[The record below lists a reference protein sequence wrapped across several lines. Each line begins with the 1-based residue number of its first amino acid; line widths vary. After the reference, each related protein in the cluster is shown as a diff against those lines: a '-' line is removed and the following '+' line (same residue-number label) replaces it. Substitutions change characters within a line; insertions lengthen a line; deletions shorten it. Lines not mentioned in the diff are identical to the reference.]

1 MEDTRMYIFVNT
13 ELGMGK
19 GKIAAQVGHVVQY
32 IVEDILRSHYEKRSN
47 GTEIFNA
54 YTAWK
59 AAKSPKIILKAT
71 QKEMEDL
78 SKLPGSRM
86 VLDAGKT
93 QIPSGSFTV
102 LGFLLPTSGKDSI
115 KELFSDYKE
124 LN

>member
-1 MEDTRMYIFVNT
+1 MENTRMYIFVNT

-32 IVEDILRSHYEKRSN
+32 IVEDILRNYYEKRLN
-47 GTEIFNA
+47 GAKMFNA

-59 AAKSPKIILKAT
+59 VAKSPKIILKAT

-93 QIPSGSFTV
+93 QLPSGSFTV
-102 LGFLLPTSGKDSI
+102 LGFLPSEINDSYT
-115 KELFSDYKE
+115 EFNSYKE
-124 LN
+124 L